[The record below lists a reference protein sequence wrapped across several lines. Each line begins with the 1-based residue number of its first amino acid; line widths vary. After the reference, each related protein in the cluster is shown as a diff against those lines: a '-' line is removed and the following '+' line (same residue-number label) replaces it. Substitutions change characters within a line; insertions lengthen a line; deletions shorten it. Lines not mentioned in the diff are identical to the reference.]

1 MKHFYALLLAGG
13 RGSRL
18 WPVSRPDR
26 PKPLL
31 SLTEKRSL
39 FQITA
44 ERIQELFAPDQIY
57 VVTQRDLKNPL
68 MQDVPAIPPQNYFC
82 EPCSRDTAPAM
93 GLGIF
98 SIAQHD
104 PDAII
109 AILPSDHIIE
119 QTDTLLE
126 ALRAACH
133 VAQQG
138 SIVVLGV
145 SPTYSATEYGYIKQG
160 EILCETNGFNVYQA
174 QGFVEKPDRAAAEAF
189 ISTGRYSWDAGLVI
203 ASARTLIREFERQ
216 QPTMAQTLK
225 AIAASN
231 SPIDEIWATLES
243 ISFDYAIMEHAA
255 QIAVIPVDMGWQDI
269 GSWAAIYKTLPK
281 DTHGNASITT
291 AQPPILINTQR
302 SLIWSERLVVALGIE
317 DLIIVDTPDALLI
330 CKRDHAQHIRYFA
343 SNDVKRI

>member
-1 MKHFYALLLAGG
+1 MKHFYALLMAGG

-39 FQITA
+39 YQITA
-44 ERIQELFAPDQIY
+44 ERMQSLFPAEQTY

-68 MQDVPAIPPQNYFC
+68 MQAVPGIPAQNYVC

-119 QTDTLLE
+119 QTDAFFE
-126 ALRAACH
+126 ALRAAYA

-138 SIVVLGV
+138 SIVVLGIR
-145 SPTYSATEYGYIKQG
+145 PTDPATEYGYIEQG
-160 EILCETNGFNVYQA
+160 ALLCEVNGINVYQA
-174 QGFVEKPDRAAAEAF
+174 QRFVEKPNRATAEQF
-189 ISTGRYSWDAGLVI
+189 MTTGRYSWDAGLVI
-203 ASARTLIREFERQ
+203 ASAQTLIREFERQ
-216 QPTMAQTLK
+216 QPAMAETLK
-225 AIAASN
+225 AIAVSH
-231 SPIDEIWATLES
+231 SSIDELWATLES
-243 ISFDYAIMEHAA
+243 ISFDYAIMEHAE

-281 DTHGNASITT
+281 DAQGNASVTPG
-291 AQPPILINTQR
+291 QSILINSHR
-302 SLIWSERLVVALGIE
+302 SLIWSERLVVTLGIE
-317 DLIIVDTPDALLI
+317 DLIIIDTPDALLI
-330 CKRDHAQHIRYFA
+330 CKRDHAQQICYFG
-343 SNDVKRI
+343 STQ